1 MISKIEKCGNS
12 TFERIFHS
20 TLKIGS
26 ANGIFVYWS
35 KISATSSMTET
46 HMMALLPLDIMQY
59 GKVYTCFM
67 ISYSWLQ
74 GEKGSLLKLIFLCFD
89 YFGSCT
95 PNRLPSYPL
104 SNLTIYYEG
113 YLKNI
118 LWGSKKY
125 KKISSKHIE
134 YFANLYRMR
143 IKYLESMVKDQVHFI
158 LCNIWSMSKSEQ
170 WQYAVTAR
178 FSLSKCF
185 SRGHRN
191 KFPWK
196 NNMIF

>member
-1 MISKIEKCGNS
+1 MRKFYFRKDIPQHIKNRFRKWHLCLLIRNFSNQLYDKS
-12 TFERIFHS
+12 TYDGTSADGCYAVWKRIYLLYYQLFMTARRKRKPFEAHFFMFWLFWFMHS
-20 TLKIGS
+20 QQ
-26 ANGIFVYWS
+26 A
-35 KISATSSMTET
+35 A
-46 HMMALLPLDIMQY
+46 
-59 GKVYTCFM
+59 
-67 ISYSWLQ
+67 
-74 GEKGSLLKLIFLCFD
+74 
-89 YFGSCT
+89 
-95 PNRLPSYPL
+95 SYPL

-143 IKYLESMVKDQVHFI
+143 IKYLESMVKDEVHFI
-158 LCNIWSMSKSEQ
+158 LCNIWSISKSEQ

-178 FSLSKCF
+178 FSLSKWF

-196 NNMIF
+196 K